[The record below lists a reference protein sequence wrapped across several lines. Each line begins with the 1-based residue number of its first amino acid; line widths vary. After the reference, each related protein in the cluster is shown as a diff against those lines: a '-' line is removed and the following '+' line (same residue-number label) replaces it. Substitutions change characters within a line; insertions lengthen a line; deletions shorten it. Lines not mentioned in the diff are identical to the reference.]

1 MEYSICL
8 LDCSNKETLWQA
20 RCLPHKSY
28 WRGILD
34 LSRKPTFTAACSP
47 CEAKRYRAFCVAGYT
62 KGGVQEKAAIRY
74 KIRYQL
80 FIPDL

>member
-1 MEYSICL
+1 MPENRAYSGL
-8 LDCSNKETLWQA
+8 QVDE
-20 RCLPHKSY
+20 
-28 WRGILD
+28 G
-34 LSRKPTFTAACSP
+34 
-47 CEAKRYRAFCVAGYT
+47 KRYRAFCVAGYT